1 VDAGAAAA
9 RRGVSVPICTELT
22 FVFVVPVLVLVPVV
36 VPVVVVVV
44 LGMVTEVF
52 GVVRV
57 VVYRELR
64 DAWRPYLRGSLEALS
79 PFDRPPGLVL
89 RYYPCRPVDPDVST
103 RDFS

>member
-1 VDAGAAAA
+1 VEAGAAAA

-57 VVYRELR
+57 VVWLVVVEVLEG
-64 DAWRPYLRGSLEALS
+64 RGTFTPLMMMVAMSGPWITTS
-79 PFDRPPGLVL
+79 
-89 RYYPCRPVDPDVST
+89 
-103 RDFS
+103 